1 MLRRMGKQ
9 SGESTESFGMHGPY
23 PGYYRPT
30 VSYKLIGFSSSCTTS
45 HSRVNNG
52 HIYRHDTVPCNADV
66 YSNSNVTKSPQHA
79 TRCRRTSVARLMQY
93 REHGHHLRSTTT
105 TLCQPFTTTT
115 FAKCA
120 FRCSA
125 PAVWN
130 SLPKTV
136 LNSDSVAVF
145 KSRLKTFLFSQA
157 FSSSSAH

>member
-23 PGYYRPT
+23 PVYYRPT
-30 VSYKLIGFSSSCTTS
+30 VSYKLIGFSSSFTTS

-105 TLCQPFTTTT
+105 TLSTFHDDNICEMRFSMLCTGSLELTTEN
-115 FAKCA
+115 
-120 FRCSA
+120 CS
-125 PAVWN
+125 
-130 SLPKTV
+130 
-136 LNSDSVAVF
+136 
-145 KSRLKTFLFSQA
+145 Q
-157 FSSSSAH
+157 